1 MIAPR
6 LSAWMAGKGWT
17 PLPFQEAAWA
27 LYADGA
33 SGLIHAPTGTGKTLA
48 AFLGPLSHWIDDPD
62 PAPLQLIWIT
72 PLRALAVDTQR
83 SLLDVL
89 EENRLPGSIGL
100 RTGDTPAAERQRQRR
115 RPPTVLVTTPESLT
129 LLLSYTDAAST
140 FSRVQA
146 VVVDEWHEL
155 MGSKRGVQTELALA
169 RLRAFSPGL
178 RTWGL
183 SATLGNLEEAHDVL
197 LGCNAAAPRNLV
209 QGAPAKSVRIDT
221 VLPAAMDRFP
231 WAGHLGLHLLP
242 EVLRE
247 IDAASSTLL
256 FTNTRAQTERWHQ
269 AILEVRPEWTD
280 AIAMHHG
287 SLEHDL
293 RLAVE
298 ARLRAGE
305 LKCVVCTSSLDLGV
319 DFSPVELVIQVGSPK
334 GVGRLLQ
341 RAGRSGHRPGAASRM
356 LCVPAHA
363 FELIEFAAV
372 RRELAQRRVEA
383 RSPLCKPLD
392 VLAQHLVTVALGGG
406 FEPDALL
413 AEVRTTFA
421 YRDLTDEEWTWALDF
436 VTRGGKALS
445 AYPDF
450 KRVVLR
456 DGRCGVESKRIAGM
470 HRMSIGTIAADG
482 AVRVK
487 FLKGGAIGRV
497 EEQFVSRLRPGDRF
511 LFAGR
516 VLALVRVRDM
526 TAYVRKAKGGD
537 GTVPVWMGGRMP
549 LSSQLARAVR
559 EELADNTR
567 AISPERRHVQ
577 PILDV
582 QQRWSVLPAPHELLL
597 ERTGSREGEH
607 LFLYPFAGRHLHE
620 GLAALLA
627 YRVAR
632 RRPASIQAFATDY
645 GIELLSRTGDCFEAV
660 DWPHLF
666 SADAFMDDLYACLN
680 AAELTRRHFREVAR
694 VAGLVFQGYPGRG
707 KSLRNVQ
714 ASSSL
719 FFEVYQRYDP
729 DNLLLEQ
736 ARREALDRQLEAGR
750 LGDLLKALGERTLV
764 ERRTE
769 RLTPFAFPIW
779 AERTHSHVTT
789 QNWEERVREA
799 AARLERAAGRTQR
812 KEQPAHA

>member
-1 MIAPR
+1 MISQR
-6 LSAWMAGKGWT
+6 LRDWIAGKGWT
-17 PLPFQEAAWA
+17 PLPFQEEAWS
-27 LYADGA
+27 LYAKGK

-48 AFLGPLSHWIDDPD
+48 AFLGPLSQWIDDSD
-62 PAPLQLIWIT
+62 PAPLQLVWIT
-72 PLRALAVDTQR
+72 PLRALAVDTHR
-83 SLLDVL
+83 SLVEVL
-89 EENRLPGSIGL
+89 EGNRLPGSVGL
-100 RTGDTPAAERQRQRR
+100 RTGDTSAAERQRQRR
-115 RPPTVLVTTPESLT
+115 KPPTVLVTTPESLT
-129 LLLSYTDAAST
+129 LLLSYADAPAS

-169 RLRAFSPGL
+169 RLRTLSPGL

-197 LGCNAAAPRNLV
+197 LGRDASEPRHLV
-209 QGAPAKSVRIDT
+209 QGTPAKTVRVDT
-221 VLPAAMDRFP
+221 ILPASMDRFP

-247 IDAASSTLL
+247 IEAASSVLL
-256 FTNTRAQTERWHQ
+256 FTNTRAQTELWHQ
-269 AILEVRPEWTD
+269 AILAARPDWTD
-280 AIAMHHG
+280 QLALHHG

-293 RLAVE
+293 RLGVE

-341 RAGRSGHRPGAASRM
+341 RAGRSGHQPGAASRV

-372 RRELAQRRVEA
+372 RRELAQRSVEA
-383 RSPLCKPLD
+383 RPPLRKPLD

-421 YRDLTDEEWTWALDF
+421 YRDLIDEEWAWTLDF

-456 DGRCGVESKRIAGM
+456 DGRCRVESKRIAGM

-482 AVRVK
+482 AVRIK
-487 FLKGGAIGRV
+487 FLKGGTIGTV
-497 EEQFVSRLRPGDRF
+497 EEQFVSKLRPGDRF
-511 LFAGR
+511 LFAGKM
-516 VLALVRVRDM
+516 LELVRVRDM
-526 TAYVRKAKGGD
+526 TAYVRKAKKGQGA
-537 GTVPVWMGGRMP
+537 VPVWMGGRMP

-559 EELADNTR
+559 EELAGDAEST
-567 AISPERRHVQ
+567 SPERRHVQ

-582 QQRWSVLPAPHELLL
+582 QQQWSVLPEPHELLI
-597 ERTGSREGEH
+597 ERTRSREGEH
-607 LFLYPFAGRHLHE
+607 LFLYPFAGRNLQE

-627 YRVAR
+627 YRISR
-632 RRPASIQAFATDY
+632 SRPASIQAFATDY
-645 GIELLSRTGDCFEAV
+645 GIELLSRTTGCFEDL
-660 DWPHLF
+660 DWNRFLA
-666 SADAFMDDLYACLN
+666 ADAFMDDLHACLN
-680 AAELTRRHFREVAR
+680 AAELARRHFREVAR

-707 KSLRNVQ
+707 KSMRNVQ

-736 ARREALDRQLEAGR
+736 ARREALDRQLEAR
-750 LGDLLKALGERTLV
+750 QLGGLLRALGKRTLV

-779 AERTHSHVTT
+779 AERNHSQVSS
-789 QNWEERVREA
+789 QSWEERVREA
-799 AARLERAAGRTQR
+799 ASRLERVADRANR
-812 KEQPAHA
+812 KEQAVHA